1 MTERLFRKRLLQ
13 LWLSFTVVGLL
24 VARILSLTALRLP
37 TQKAVFVG
45 FWLSVLLAGVVLYF
59 RGSVTEHAEREQI
72 LAEAHVKR
80 PGWVVLF
87 CSMFML
93 LMMQASVALLIW
105 TTRTTSSW
113 TDLALL
119 PVKLLFALGITVRVF
134 EILRIADLRC
144 MQSR

>member
-1 MTERLFRKRLLQ
+1 MTERLFRNRLLQ

-93 LMMQASVALLIW
+93 LISKRNDRKKSKSKCVEAGELRGTIRGNDLLASNGLV
-105 TTRTTSSW
+105 
-113 TDLALL
+113 
-119 PVKLLFALGITVRVF
+119 
-134 EILRIADLRC
+134 
-144 MQSR
+144 

>member
-93 LMMQASVALLIW
+93 LISKRNDRKKSKGKCVEAGELRGTIRGNDLLASNGLV
-105 TTRTTSSW
+105 
-113 TDLALL
+113 
-119 PVKLLFALGITVRVF
+119 
-134 EILRIADLRC
+134 
-144 MQSR
+144 